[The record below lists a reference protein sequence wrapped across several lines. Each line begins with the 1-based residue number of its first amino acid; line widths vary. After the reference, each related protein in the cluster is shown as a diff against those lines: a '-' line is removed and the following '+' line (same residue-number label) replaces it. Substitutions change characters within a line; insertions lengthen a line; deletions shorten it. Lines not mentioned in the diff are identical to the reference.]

1 MRTAPFSFNGQTYHL
16 LFNGAALF
24 DIYDEF
30 GTEGSVTD
38 HILGKDRKALE
49 ALCWYL
55 EELAWQGE
63 LLRRYEGRDP
73 QKVPAA
79 ADFLVGLGPMDVL
92 RAQDAVRQAV
102 CAGFLREEEEKKE
115 VDKGLLELEKKRQA
129 AHPGPVSERRRPI
142 PGAGRSGGPAPAR
155 GADPGYGGAGGP
167 AQDAEKGEG

>member
-79 ADFLVGLGPMDVL
+79 ADFLVGH
-92 RAQDAVRQAV
+92 R
-102 CAGFLREEEEKKE
+102 
-115 VDKGLLELEKKRQA
+115 
-129 AHPGPVSERRRPI
+129 
-142 PGAGRSGGPAPAR
+142 GRIW
-155 GADPGYGGAGGP
+155 
-167 AQDAEKGEG
+167 

>member
-115 VDKGLLELEKKRQA
+115 VDKGLLELEKKTA
-129 AHPGPVSERRRPI
+129 GGSPGPST
-142 PGAGRSGGPAPAR
+142 
-155 GADPGYGGAGGP
+155 
-167 AQDAEKGEG
+167 